1 MDSIKVDLDVAYLS
15 SSLHLVKNGLSGHGL
30 DIEQRADFQLE
41 CLRECLLF
49 VQPLWCDC
57 KRHAVSLAILISTL
71 LSWRL
76 HLSGCGS
83 LEAPR
88 SEDFLNYDSGS
99 VIACAFTKLQKFE
112 GTRDMFVRKMD
123 EIKSS
128 LNFLELMIAC
138 NITGKLGSS
147 MVGCHAILADSLN
160 HIDAFVRQ
168 LPYSSGCSAYE

>member
-1 MDSIKVDLDVAYLS
+1 MDSIKVDLEVAHLS
-15 SSLHLVKNGLSGHGL
+15 SSLHLLKNGLSGHGL
-30 DIEQRADFQLE
+30 DIEQCADFQLE

-57 KRHAVSLAILISTL
+57 KRHAVSLAILISAL

-76 HLSGCGS
+76 HLCGCGS

-88 SEDFLNYDSGS
+88 CEDFLKYDSGS
-99 VIACAFTKLQKFE
+99 FIACAFTKLQKFE
-112 GTRDMFVRKMD
+112 GSRDMFVRKMD

-128 LNFLELMIAC
+128 LKFLELMMAC
-138 NITGKLGSS
+138 NIPGKLGSS
-147 MVGCHAILADSLN
+147 IVGCHAILSDSLN

-168 LPYSSGCSAYE
+168 LL